1 MSSIAAAAAGALGP
15 AFSSLEASGVRPE
28 ATATG
33 SSGGR
38 MLEVTEEES
47 ESELLSSTMTD
58 KPPLMQQAT
67 HEGRRLLSTLL
78 VQIFLPFQ
86 RIFHTSKLENLVL
99 TKMLNLNNFVQLINP
114 TYELTFIYPE
124 QKCIFIYERMRELLK
139 SVRGSQEL
147 GLDRNL

>member
-28 ATATG
+28 ATTATG

-58 KPPLMQQAT
+58 KPPLMQAT
-67 HEGRRLLSTLL
+67 HEGRQT
-78 VQIFLPFQ
+78 
-86 RIFHTSKLENLVL
+86 
-99 TKMLNLNNFVQLINP
+99 
-114 TYELTFIYPE
+114 TFNTTFSY
-124 QKCIFIYERMRELLK
+124 F
-139 SVRGSQEL
+139 
-147 GLDRNL
+147 

>member
-28 ATATG
+28 ATTATG

-58 KPPLMQQAT
+58 KPPLMQAT
-67 HEGRRLLSTLL
+67 HEGRQTTFFITFL
-78 VQIFLPFQ
+78 IFLHF
-86 RIFHTSKLENLVL
+86 INFF
-99 TKMLNLNNFVQLINP
+99 LNLHCFQCM
-114 TYELTFIYPE
+114 
-124 QKCIFIYERMRELLK
+124 K
-139 SVRGSQEL
+139 
-147 GLDRNL
+147 NLFSLQAA